1 MSYDKYIKYKNKYLQ
16 LKAKYTQV
24 GGNLKWE
31 IDNVF
36 EHGEP
41 ATTQITKEE
50 SALLVLNS
58 TSGKQ
63 KVIDYG
69 HLINE
74 RGQKLINEEG
84 EMNYKYV
91 INADGRLG
99 SRSSKK
105 GTYEMTLTYIP
116 DDTPRASAPPAI
128 PPSSTPIRAS
138 GASAYAPPAIPPP
151 STPIHASGLYAP
163 PLHSASGASVY
174 APTAIPPPSTPST
187 SASGASAYSYAPP
200 AIPPPLASASGA
212 SAYAPPATPPP
223 HASGPTLGSISASG
237 PTLGSIY
244 NYGVTDVSIPLSTFK
259 TYGSHDATDATDNR
273 PQLAYAPPPPAPLS
287 PDKLGRLP
295 LFMSISTVETGDRH
309 KVLSVTYPNIGYLQ
323 PNNILKKDE
332 ATFIRVNDKQIN
344 MTFRDNVYPLKP
356 TDDVDVWVYK
366 YNFIV

>member
-24 GGNLKWE
+24 GGNLKWV

-58 TSGKQ
+58 TSGKEQ
-63 KVIDYG
+63 VIEAG

-74 RGQKLINEEG
+74 RGQKLKNEEG
-84 EMNYKYV
+84 EMNYEYV
-91 INADGRLG
+91 INADGRTG

-105 GTYEMTLTYIP
+105 GTYKMTLKFIS
-116 DDTPRASAPPAI
+116 DDTPRASAPPLSML
-128 PPSSTPIRAS
+128 PQR
-138 GASAYAPPAIPPP
+138 
-151 STPIHASGLYAP
+151 
-163 PLHSASGASVY
+163 
-174 APTAIPPPSTPST
+174 
-187 SASGASAYSYAPP
+187 
-200 AIPPPLASASGA
+200 SASGA

-223 HASGPTLGSISASG
+223 PASG

-244 NYGVTDVSIPLSTFK
+244 ESSVPDATIPLSNFK
-259 TYGSHDATDATDNR
+259 YYGSRYATDYHPPSASG
-273 PQLAYAPPPPAPLS
+273 AYAPPPPAPLS
-287 PDKLGRLP
+287 PLLLQKLGPLP
-295 LFMSISTVETGDRH
+295 SFMELGTVEMKDRPRYRTLT
-309 KVLSVTYPNIGYLQ
+309 VNGYDIGYLQ

-332 ATFIRVNDKQIN
+332 ATFIRVNDEQIN

-356 TDDVDVWVYK
+356 TAKTDVWVYN
-366 YNFIV
+366 YDFIV